1 MVALVV
7 VLVAIPEL
15 GELALLVKVITVVPR
30 HFPVMVVVVALV
42 LQAAMEILQMEEL
55 LLALVE

>member
-15 GELALLVKVITVVPR
+15 VELARLAKETTVVPR
-30 HFPVMVVVVALV
+30 HFPVMAAAVAPV

-55 LLALVE
+55 LLALAE